1 MPMNFQRFFITAA
14 LIVFTLLTVNGCR
27 YFFVTPLEAS
37 QIKFNGPLTVALHE
51 NLLAYSLEKDLIT
64 HFAKSRQIKVKFV
77 PFKSAEHA
85 SELLSNEKV
94 DLVFSRMPQA
104 MAPFQGH
111 FSMVYDDL
119 RLSVLCSGPLT
130 KASSIYIPEIYAH
143 AAQSESFLKKFTGV
157 WRSSTAMSENELRAL
172 SLSQLGMCY
181 VSDARQAAKNALL
194 YPALKIVWIASTKD
208 AVSWVTRHDLAELN
222 QLIHVWFQNLVR
234 KKQIRKFWDRYDSV
248 DFKMSVLAQRHFQ
261 KDITKK
267 LPKWRTLFEKNGNE
281 NQIPWTLI
289 AAVAYQE
296 SKWSQDAVSH
306 TGVKGLMQ
314 LTRSTAKHLGV
325 SNREDPKQSVRGGA
339 FYLKYLY
346 DKTPNELQPY
356 ERWAQA
362 LSAYNMGWAHLRDAR
377 RLAKKLG
384 KDANRWSE
392 FKTVIPLLA
401 QEKYLPELTFG
412 PARGD
417 ETVDFVE
424 QVIGYNDL
432 LNSTFT
438 RRSPT
443 SQDF

>member
-1 MPMNFQRFFITAA
+1 MNLQRFFLTTVLVA
-14 LIVFTLLTVNGCR
+14 FTLLTVNGCR
-27 YFFVTPLEAS
+27 YFLITPLEAS
-37 QIKFNGPLTVALHE
+37 QIKFTGPLIVAMHE
-51 NLLAYSLEKDLIT
+51 NLQAYSLEKDLIT
-64 HFAKSRQIKVKFV
+64 DFARSRKIKIKFV
-77 PFKSAEHA
+77 SFKTAADA
-85 SELLSNEKV
+85 SDLLYSEKV
-94 DLVFSRMPQA
+94 DLVFSRMPQSVA
-104 MAPFQGH
+104 FFPGH

-119 RLSVLCSGPLT
+119 KLSVLCSGPLT
-130 KASSIYIPEIYAH
+130 KSSTLYIPEIYMYT
-143 AAQSESFLKKFTGV
+143 AQSDSFLKKFTGV
-157 WRSSTAMSENELRAL
+157 WRSSTAISENELRAL
-172 SLSQLGMCY
+172 SLNQSGVCY
-181 VSDARQAAKNALL
+181 LSDARQAARNVLL
-194 YPALKIVWIASTKD
+194 YPALQVVWTAGTKD

-222 QLIHVWFQNLVR
+222 QLMHAWFQNLVR

-248 DFKMSVLAQRHFQ
+248 DFKMSVLAQRRFQ
-261 KDITKK
+261 KDVNKK
-267 LPKWRTLFEKNGNE
+267 LPQWRKLFEKNGTE
-281 NQIPWTLI
+281 NQIPWTLV

-296 SKWSQDAVSH
+296 SKWSNDAVSH

-314 LTRSTAKHLGV
+314 LTRNTAKHLGI
-325 SNREDPKQSVRGGA
+325 NDREDPKESVRGGA

-346 DKTPNELQPY
+346 DKTSNELQPY

-384 KDANRWSE
+384 KDSNRWCE

-401 QEKYLPELTFG
+401 QKKYLTELTFG
-412 PARGD
+412 PARGE

-432 LNSTFT
+432 LNSTFI